1 MVFNPILDEPPRE
14 CCGVPIKS
22 DFRQGLRFFRA
33 LADKDLDEAERSM
46 ILVRLFFD
54 ALPEDQS
61 IVWPFIEWF
70 ISGGEEKKEGSSERV
85 FDWNVDAGRL
95 YAAFIQTYG
104 INLSDPEIKMH
115 WWVFM
120 ELFKALPE
128 DTMLLKV
135 MDIRGKK
142 PPKYADDEYKAAL
155 RKAKRAFAIETS
167 DNPAR
172 SLGEKLKSWAGR

>member
-1 MVFNPILDEPPRE
+1 MVFNPILDEPPTD
-14 CCGVPIKS
+14 CAGVPIKS

-33 LADKDLDEAERSM
+33 LADKDLDEGERSM
-46 ILVRLFFD
+46 IIVRLFFD
-54 ALPEDQS
+54 KFPKDTS
-61 IVWPFIEWF
+61 TIWPFIEWF
-70 ISGGEEKKEGSSERV
+70 ISCGADKKEGSGEQV

-104 INLSDPEIKMH
+104 INLSDPDVKMH

-142 PPKYADDEYKAAL
+142 PPKYADDEYKDAL

-167 DNPAR
+167 DDSAR
-172 SLGEKLKSWAGR
+172 SLGESLKSWAGR